1 MSHAG
6 WEQSQMEVSLDPKLC
21 WCGTFSHF
29 FIKVEKMNLEGMRPQ
44 SPRGLE
50 TLGQEPL
57 NGVVNGLE

>member
-1 MSHAG
+1 MFSVG
-6 WEQSQMEVSLDPKLC
+6 CRKLTDRWRSIWILNC
-21 WCGTFSHF
+21 DDVELF

-50 TLGQEPL
+50 TLGQELL